1 MGRWIPQSIQALQD
15 SRHLTHRGRFRYV
28 LGCAGGAAG
37 RTGMGERY
45 DNVLDT
51 VMLESLAVIAAAND
65 RSLVEE
71 LNRAVESYV
80 LDEIASHGER
90 GILKRALAR
99 SAQPE

>member
-1 MGRWIPQSIQALQD
+1 MDGRS
-15 SRHLTHRGRFRYV
+15 
-28 LGCAGGAAG
+28 
-37 RTGMGERY
+37 

-80 LDEIASHGER
+80 LSEIASQGKQ
-90 GILKRALAR
+90 GILKRAFAG
-99 SAQPE
+99 SADPVE

>member
-1 MGRWIPQSIQALQD
+1 MD
-15 SRHLTHRGRFRYV
+15 
-28 LGCAGGAAG
+28 GCG
-37 RTGMGERY
+37 

-80 LDEIASHGER
+80 LREIASQGKQ
-90 GILKRALAR
+90 GISRRVITR
-99 SAQPE
+99 SVEPAVE

>member
-1 MGRWIPQSIQALQD
+1 MG
-15 SRHLTHRGRFRYV
+15 GRS
-28 LGCAGGAAG
+28 
-37 RTGMGERY
+37 

-80 LDEIASHGER
+80 LNEIASQGEH
-90 GILKRALAR
+90 GILKRALAH
-99 SAQPE
+99 SAEPE

>member
-1 MGRWIPQSIQALQD
+1 MHAQG
-15 SRHLTHRGRFRYV
+15 
-28 LGCAGGAAG
+28 
-37 RTGMGERY
+37 

-80 LDEIASHGER
+80 LNEIASQGES
-90 GILKRALAR
+90 GILRRVLSR
-99 SAQPE
+99 STDEV